1 MKISDFIPAIDWA
14 KTYRK
19 EWLRGDLSA
28 GLTVGIM
35 LIPQGM
41 AYAMIAGLPPIY
53 GLYAATIPLVI
64 YALFGTSRQLAVG
77 PVAMVS
83 LLTATGVSALAEAGT
98 ETYITWAISLA
109 FLVGIF
115 QFALGVFRM
124 GFLVNFLSHPV
135 ISGFTS
141 AAALIIGF
149 SQLKHLLGIDIPR
162 THHIHE
168 ILLHALEKSSEIHG
182 ITLAL
187 GLSGIALILILRRIN
202 RAIPAPLL
210 AVLFGILLVSTLG
223 LDEAYG
229 VKIVG
234 DIPEGLPQFSMP
246 IPAFSEMRILLPMA
260 LTIALV
266 GFMESIAVAK
276 ALQSKHRDYKI
287 DANQELIGLGLANIG
302 GSFFSSYPVAGG
314 FGRTA
319 VNDQAGAKTG
329 LAAVISSLV
338 VVLTLLFFT
347 PYFYHLPKAILAS
360 IIMVAVSGLIDLKE
374 ARHLWRSDRRDFAML
389 LVTFLATLSLG
400 IEQGIGI
407 GVLLSL
413 VMVIYR
419 TTRPHVAIL
428 GRIPGT
434 PFYRNIDRFTDLE
447 IREDVLI
454 LRFDAQLYFANTNF
468 FRNKIEEF
476 TEERQGQLKAVIISA
491 DSMNNIDSS
500 GIHALEE
507 VAYELKK
514 KGIHLFLVGVKG
526 PVRDALERSGFT
538 QKLGEDHFFL
548 RIQDA
553 IHFLDQIPPLR
564 PVDKDY
570 YLQTSGS
577 W

>member
-1 MKISDFIPAIDWA
+1 MKISDFIPALSWIRG
-14 KTYRK
+14 YRK
-19 EWLRGDLSA
+19 SWFRGDLSA
-28 GLTVGIM
+28 GLTVGVM

-53 GLYAATIPLVI
+53 GLYAATIPLII

-83 LLTATGVSALAEAGT
+83 LLTATGVSALAETGSENFIAL
-98 ETYITWAISLA
+98 AISLA
-109 FLVGIF
+109 FLVGIL
-115 QFALGVFRM
+115 QFTLGVFRM

-168 ILLHALEKSSEIHG
+168 IVWQAVEKSAAINPA
-182 ITLAL
+182 TLAI
-187 GLSGIALILILRRIN
+187 GISGIALILILRRIN

-210 AVLFGILLVSTLG
+210 AVFFGILLVSLLG
-223 LDEAYG
+223 LDETYS

-234 DIPEGLPQFSMP
+234 NIPKGLPQFSMP
-246 IPAFSEMRILLPMA
+246 VPEMSQIRVLIPMA

-276 ALQSKHRDYKI
+276 ALQAKHKDYKI

-302 GSFFSSYPVAGG
+302 SSFFSSYPVAGG
-314 FGRTA
+314 FGRSA

-329 LAAVISSLV
+329 LAAIISSLV
-338 VVLTLLFFT
+338 VILTLLFFT

-360 IIMVAVSGLIDLKE
+360 IIMVAVSGLIDIKE
-374 ARHLWRSDRRDFAML
+374 ARHLWHSDRRDFYML
-389 LVTFLATLSLG
+389 LATFLATLSLG

-413 VMVIYR
+413 AMVIYR
-419 TTRPHVAIL
+419 STRPHLAIL

-434 PFYRNIDRFTDLE
+434 PFYRNIDRFADLE
-447 IREDVLI
+447 VREDVLI
-454 LRFDAQLYFANTNF
+454 LRFDAQLYFANVNF
-468 FRNKIEEF
+468 FRNKISELTEGREE
-476 TEERQGQLKAVIISA
+476 QLKAVVISA

-507 VAYELKK
+507 VAHELRQ
-514 KGIHLFLVGVKG
+514 KGIRLFLVGVKG

-538 QKLGEDHFFL
+538 QKLGKDHFFM

-553 IHFLDQIPPLR
+553 IHYLDQIPPLR
-564 PVDKDY
+564 PVAEDY
-570 YLQTSGS
+570 YLQTSNE
-577 W
+577 